1 MSELTP
7 LLIGLVGTIIG
18 AAPMVLVALI
28 NRGKTNAE
36 GSSILSAAYVGLV
49 KPQAEVIDRLKL
61 ELAEQT
67 KQANEWQRKYN
78 KSNSCAHKAT
88 AHFVAAKAVAKDFSN
103 CSCSA
108 WSRPCLFLKIAKR
121 AQKRCARS
129 DSPPKAAVK
138 SSH

>member
-7 LLIGLVGTIIG
+7 LLIGLLGTIIG

-61 ELAEQT
+61 ELTEQT
-67 KQANEWQRKYN
+67 RQANDWQRRYN
-78 KSNSCAHKAT
+78 RSNSCAQTLYYFCIDH
-88 AHFVAAKAVAKDFSN
+88 N
-103 CSCSA
+103 
-108 WSRPCLFLKIAKR
+108 LI
-121 AQKRCARS
+121 
-129 DSPPKAAVK
+129 PPSTPDGIEDKLQ
-138 SSH
+138 

>member
-28 NRGKTNAE
+28 NRGKTQAE

-78 KSNSCAHKAT
+78 RSNSCAQTLYYFCIDHNLIPPST
-88 AHFVAAKAVAKDFSN
+88 PDGVADK
-103 CSCSA
+103 
-108 WSRPCLFLKIAKR
+108 L
-121 AQKRCARS
+121 Q
-129 DSPPKAAVK
+129 
-138 SSH
+138 